1 MSKYKL
7 TKIEDTPIGGH
18 GNFSFYKT
26 DDSSNDYNRVLET
39 LKKGSMI
46 VSACRSR
53 FGRSTDD
60 ELKLTKDDI
69 KKQFNEMGG
78 SCRDEEIDEYME
90 EIKKYPEGNHPTLEL
105 NRSYNFHSTMKLK
118 EELDRLNFGYRPVW
132 GLYQETG
139 VISGDKETSFL
150 VPYLPEKISEE
161 DFTELAVKLCNK
173 YYQDS
178 VLLTL
183 PWMEKAIYITKDYD
197 IDVILK
203 QKPRI
208 ANEEDMY
215 LSQTKRTNSK
225 PFTYDF
231 EDTAKIISDSIQKC
245 KHQFDFMAHHFDH
258 GWRRVKK

>member
-7 TKIEDTPIGGH
+7 TKINDEIIGGH
-18 GNFSFYKT
+18 GGFKFYKT
-26 DDSSNDYNRVLET
+26 NDSSNDYNRVLET
-39 LKKGSMI
+39 LNKGCII

-53 FGRSTDD
+53 FGRGGD
-60 ELKLTKDDI
+60 ESSVSK
-69 KKQFNEMGG
+69 
-78 SCRDEEIDEYME
+78 E
-90 EIKKYPEGNHPTLEL
+90 EIKKQLDEFNCRYTDEDIDNYIKARDNGEVGTLPL
-105 NRSYNFHSTMKLK
+105 NRVYSSCATRKLK
-118 EELDRLNFGYRPVW
+118 EELDKLNFGYRPVW

-150 VPYLPEKISEE
+150 IPFIPEKISEE
-161 DFTELAVKLCNK
+161 DFTKLAVELCDK
-173 YYQDS
+173 YYQDA

-183 PWMEKAIYITKDYD
+183 PWMENTVYVTKDYD
-197 IDVILK
+197 IDMILK

-225 PFTYDF
+225 PFTFDF
-231 EDTAKIISDSIQKC
+231 EDTAKIISDTIIKVKS
-245 KHQFDFMAHHFDH
+245 QFSEDAYKFNK